1 MLTEDG
7 IDLFRKP
14 ADAGPAPGLADG
26 APPRGLTRAGWVRTT
41 GWLQVG
47 HHPVHSAYVAAL
59 AGLLWSLA
67 GASLL
72 VTRFPVGAGVLVV
85 ATPLLCGGLWW
96 LYTAYLRPSSL
107 ARNVETKHAHELE
120 AGDLVRMCG
129 SIGPVGQV
137 TEVISGDDV
146 RVAFHGGAR
155 QTWPRHEVVHVVE
168 LLS

>member
-14 ADAGPAPGLADG
+14 ADDGAAPGRADG
-26 APPRGLTRAGWVRTT
+26 ERPRGLTKAGWVRTT

-47 HHPVHSAYVAAL
+47 DHPVHSAYVTGL
-59 AGLLWSLA
+59 VCLLWA
-67 GASLL
+67 PIGAARLL
-72 VTRFPVGAGVLVV
+72 SAFPVAAGVLVLT
-85 ATPLLCGGLWW
+85 TPVLCGGLWW
-96 LYTAYLRPSSL
+96 LYTAYVRPSSL
-107 ARNVETKHAHELE
+107 ARNVGTKHAHELE

-137 TEVISGDDV
+137 IEVISGDEV
-146 RVAFHGGAR
+146 RVVFYGGAR